1 VLTEQSRAEIARL
14 RAEYPDP
21 QSALL
26 GALALA
32 QKDHGGW
39 LPDRALEEVAE
50 VMGMPPA
57 LVASTASFYTML
69 HLQPVGRH
77 VIQVCRSVSC
87 FLLGADRLTEYLSQV
102 LGIRPGETTTDGAFS
117 LVEVECLGSCGT
129 APVVQVDDR
138 LYEHVTNG
146 QIDEILAALRE

>member
-1 VLTEQSRAEIARL
+1 MLTQKSLAEIARL
-14 RAEYPDP
+14 KRDYPDP

-32 QKDHGGW
+32 QKDYGGW
-39 LPDRALEEVAE
+39 LPGQALDEVAE
-50 VMGMPPA
+50 VTGLPST

-69 HLQPVGRH
+69 HRKPVGRH

-87 FLLGADRLTEYLSQV
+87 FLLSADRLTEHLSQK
-102 LGIRPGETTTDGAFS
+102 LGIQPGETTPDGTFS

-129 APVVQVDDR
+129 APVMLVGER
-138 LYEHVTNG
+138 LYENVTLDQVDG
-146 QIDEILAALRE
+146 ILERLK